1 MLRQGDSSAP
11 LTEENL
17 KKHQR
22 QTAPHQT
29 SLKDTI
35 ARQASFRSAGDGES
49 TDFVSDEAILKDS
62 LQEEESNEKEAICDE
77 KGKQERNSANIV
89 LETWVNERKQDHLKI

>member
-1 MLRQGDSSAP
+1 MLSQGDPSAP

-22 QTAPHQT
+22 QTARHQT

-62 LQEEESNEKEAICDE
+62 LLEEESMKKKQFVMRKEN
-77 KGKQERNSANIV
+77 KS
-89 LETWVNERKQDHLKI
+89 ETLLTLFWKPE

>member
-1 MLRQGDSSAP
+1 MLSQGDSSAP
-11 LTEENL
+11 LTEEDL

-22 QTAPHQT
+22 QTARHQT

-35 ARQASFRSAGDGES
+35 AGQASFRSAGDGES
-49 TDFVSDEAILKDS
+49 TNFVSDEAILKDS

-77 KGKQERNSANIV
+77 KGNKS
-89 LETWVNERKQDHLKI
+89 ETLLTLFWKPE